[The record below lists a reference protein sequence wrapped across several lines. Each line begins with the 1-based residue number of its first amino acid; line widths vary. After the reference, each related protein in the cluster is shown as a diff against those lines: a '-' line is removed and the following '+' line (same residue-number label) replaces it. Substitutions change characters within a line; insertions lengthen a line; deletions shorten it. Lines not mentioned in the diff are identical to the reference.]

1 MANGTMELLRSL
13 KIDPEFRDKIPPL
26 TDAEFQQLRENILDA
41 GEVYEPIRVWNGVVI
56 DGHNRLKV
64 VQENPNIKWQTR
76 DMEFADKWAAFDWM
90 YRNQLGRRN
99 LTDEQRTYMIGKM
112 YEARKKHVGNT
123 TTPRNADGTF
133 QLGQN
138 GPNGKDGRQTK
149 DGTAG
154 EIANDL
160 KVGTNTVKRAEKFAR
175 GIDVLKQLSPE
186 AADKVLKGQA
196 KVKSKSMLGNDID
209 VKVNKRAV
217 AALAGV
223 GPEIQQQ
230 VAKAIEKG
238 EALPAMTPTTPKPM
252 KRENG
257 PELPTPTTTT
267 ADSCL
272 DRLLKTHESAK
283 SYAGDTKTRELYRT
297 LDKAY
302 APMLDLDA
310 KSTYN
315 LDDLYREVK
324 EAGEM
329 FVNSFC
335 GTLDDR
341 KYLLDNDAAWDV
353 VNAAIADVVKDIQ
366 DGITRMK
373 GGMKK

>member
-1 MANGTMELLRSL
+1 MANGTMELLGAL

-41 GEVYEPIRVWNGVVI
+41 GEVYEPIRVWNGVVV

-64 VQENPNIKWQTR
+64 VQENPNIKWQTQ

-112 YEARKKHVGNT
+112 YEARKQSQGGNHGNQYT
-123 TTPRNADGTF
+123 KVANTQSGN
-133 QLGQN
+133 L
-138 GPNGKDGRQTK
+138 PNSKQ
-149 DGTAG
+149 GTAG
-154 EIANDL
+154 EIAHELGMGN
-160 KVGTNTVKRAEKFAR
+160 NTVIRAEKFAK
-175 GIDVLKQLSPE
+175 GVDVLKQLSPE

-196 KVKSKSMLGNDID
+196 KVKSESMLGKPID
-209 VKVNKRAV
+209 VKVNKSAV

-223 GPEIQQQ
+223 SPEIQQQ
-230 VAKAIEKG
+230 AAKAIEKG
-238 EALPAMTPTTPKPM
+238 EALPAMTPKTPKPM
-252 KRENG
+252 KQENG
-257 PELPTPTTTT
+257 PDLPTPTTTT
-267 ADSCL
+267 EDSCL
-272 DRLLKTHESAK
+272 NRLLKTHESTK
-283 SYAGDTKTRELYRT
+283 SYAGDAKTRELYRIM
-297 LDKAY
+297 DKAY
-302 APMLDLDA
+302 APMLDLEA
-310 KSTYN
+310 KSSYN
-315 LDDLYREVK
+315 LDDLYREIK